1 MINLIRN
8 LAWIEFKTYLRNRTA
23 LFWTFVNP
31 LVTMAVLMAIFGS
44 NDRGIQL
51 GVDVQIEAASPAD
64 MAYARTIIERAGTAG
79 FLDVKL
85 RDTPPAN
92 RSALGATFKVA
103 RTDTVGRQLEVVQLY
118 GEANHFAILTTAV
131 RAAIADEEAANST
144 ADRRWAMAAVPSER
158 LEQNTY
164 GEYLSVGILS
174 LTVISVCLFGLSV
187 PLVEMRNSGAGRMY
201 QIFPMSSGT
210 FMASYILSR
219 VFIIVLLG
227 VTIVLFADVVYD
239 LSFNFLDFGFLS
251 RLLTVCLFSALAFI
265 SMGMMIAGVSKSV
278 AAANALVNLLY
289 LPIMMFSDI
298 FLPISMFPEY
308 LGDILRAQ
316 PISQFVNG
324 ARTILIDGA
333 TVASQWPAFL
343 SLAALSAVCLAI
355 ALKTFTWQDT

>member
-1 MINLIRN
+1 MTGIIRN

-31 LVTMAVLMAIFGS
+31 LVTMVVLMAIFGS
-44 NDRGIQL
+44 NDSGIQL
-51 GVDVQIEAASPAD
+51 GVDVRIEASSPAD
-64 MAYARTIIERAGTAG
+64 DAYAEAIVERISDSG

-85 RDTPPAN
+85 RDDPPEN
-92 RSALGATFKVA
+92 RSALGAIFKVENP
-103 RTDTVGRQLEVVQLY
+103 DGGRRLDIEQLY

-131 RAAIADEEAANST
+131 RAAIADEEAAGGT
-144 ADRRWAMAAVPSER
+144 ADERWAMAAIPTQR
-158 LEQNTY
+158 TEQNSY
-164 GEYLSVGILS
+164 GEYLTVGILA

-201 QIFPMSSGT
+201 QIFPMSPGT

-227 VTIVLFADVVYD
+227 VTIVVFADIVYG
-239 LSFNFLDFGFLS
+239 LSFDLLDFGFLS
-251 RLLTVCLFSALAFI
+251 RVLIVCLFSAIAFI

-278 AAANALVNLLY
+278 AVANALVNLLY

-298 FLPISMFPEY
+298 FLPIGMFPEY
-308 LGDILRAQ
+308 LADILRLQ

-324 ARTILIDGA
+324 ARVILIDGA
-333 TVASQWPAFL
+333 SILSQWPAFV
-343 SLAALSAVCLAI
+343 SLAALSAVCLAV
-355 ALKTFTWQDT
+355 ALKTFTWRET